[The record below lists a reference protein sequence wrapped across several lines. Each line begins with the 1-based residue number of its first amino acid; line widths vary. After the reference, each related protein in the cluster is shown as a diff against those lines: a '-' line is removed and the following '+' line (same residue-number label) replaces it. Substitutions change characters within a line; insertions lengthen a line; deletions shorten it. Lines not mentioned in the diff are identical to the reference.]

1 MMQDQMKRV
10 INDEFDTTSDEN
22 TVESVK
28 DKLYKGDV
36 EKMNEVKSHYQER
49 GTRDLVPFY
58 WITLI
63 S

>member
-10 INDEFDTTSDEN
+10 TSDEFDTTSDEN

-28 DKLYKGDV
+28 DKLHK
-36 EKMNEVKSHYQER
+36 ER

-63 S
+63 L